1 MRFYTLTID
10 DGRVGEPSRSG
21 GLDVSDTDLL
31 DGNGTAEPISSPSD
45 ELDVDVV
52 HANPRGDR
60 RAVEL
65 DELLKSVTVAPIPV
79 AYDAEPSLAGYY
91 AAEST
96 NRRID
101 RATDGEDRQRHS
113 IGLKKIG
120 TRSSHLRTVSLRVT
134 QPDPGNIFGN
144 DTTALIGV
152 PAAATRVKWYD
163 RSFTSSEPANVAV
176 PGAGY
181 GSAYGTDYGSTS
193 TPDNA
198 VDLYDARDVSDT
210 LSDDAVLVYRSPD
223 PEGELDVTVWDTYGS
238 DDEVEWA
245 RVYNVDHVP
254 RVDDELV
261 IDNGRIRLFVADG
274 PAAIAADEWD
284 SVDEEW
290 TAISLADTGW
300 ELVETDLT
308 RIGAVAV
315 EAQCVFGDGS
325 AEYALDLRLERGR
338 QYPQWLIPQSVSDPV
353 PSGLEELLE
362 PIADESI
369 YQTGATLGLV
379 SRRKLRE

>member
-31 DGNGTAEPISSPSD
+31 DANGTAETISSPAD
-45 ELDVDVV
+45 ELDLDVV

-65 DELLKSVTVAPIPV
+65 DELLNSVTVAPIPV

-96 NRRID
+96 DRRID

-113 IGLKKIG
+113 IGLKQIG
-120 TRSSHLRTVSLRVT
+120 TRSSHRRTVSVRVT

-152 PAAATRVKWYD
+152 SADATRVKWHD
-163 RSFTSSEPANVAV
+163 RSFTDTEPVTVAETV
-176 PGAGY
+176 
-181 GSAYGTDYGSTS
+181 STRNG
-193 TPDNA
+193 D
-198 VDLYDARDVSDT
+198 VELVDARDVSDT
-210 LSDDAVLVYRSPD
+210 LGDDAVLVYRSPE
-223 PEGELDVTVWDTYGS
+223 PEGELDAGVWDTYGS
-238 DDEVEWA
+238 DDEAEWA
-245 RVYNVDHVP
+245 RVYNADHVP

-261 IDNGRIRLFVADG
+261 IENGLVRLWLADG
-274 PAAIAADEWD
+274 SAPIAADEWD
-284 SVDEEW
+284 ADAEEW
-290 TAISLADTGW
+290 STISLPDTGW
-300 ELVETDLT
+300 ELVEMDLT

-315 EAQCVFGDGS
+315 EAQCVFSDGEE
-325 AEYALDLRLERGR
+325 EYTLDLRLDRGR
-338 QYPQWLIPQSVSDPV
+338 AAPQWITPDSVSDPI
-353 PSGLEELLE
+353 PNGLEELLE
-362 PIADESI
+362 PIADEAAYVTNAS
-369 YQTGATLGLV
+369 LGLV
-379 SRRKLRE
+379 SRKKLRK

>member
-21 GLDVSDTDLL
+21 GLDVSNTDLL
-31 DGNGTAEPISSPSD
+31 DGNGTAEPISSPAD

-65 DELLKSVTVAPIPV
+65 DELLNSVTVAPIAV

-96 NRRID
+96 DRRID
-101 RATDGEDRQRHS
+101 RATGDGDRQRHS
-113 IGLKKIG
+113 IGLKQIG
-120 TRSSHLRTVSLRVT
+120 TRSSHRRTVSLRVT

-144 DTTALIGV
+144 DTTALVGV
-152 PAAATRVKWYD
+152 PADATRVKWYD
-163 RSFTSSEPANVAV
+163 RSFTDSEPVTVAETV
-176 PGAGY
+176 STRAG
-181 GSAYGTDYGSTS
+181 D
-193 TPDNA
+193 
-198 VDLYDARDVSDT
+198 VELVDARDVSDT
-210 LSDDAVLVYRSPD
+210 LGDDAVLVYRSPD
-223 PEGELDVTVWDTYGS
+223 PEGQTDVGVWDTYGS
-238 DDEVEWA
+238 ADEAEWA

-274 PAAIAADEWD
+274 PAALAADEWD
-284 SVDEEW
+284 PVAEEW
-290 TAISLADTGW
+290 AAISLVDTGW
-300 ELVETDLT
+300 QLVETDLT

-315 EAQCVFGDGS
+315 EAQCVFSDGTD
-325 AEYALDLRLERGR
+325 EYALDLRLERGR
-338 QYPQWLIPQSVSDPV
+338 AAPQWLVPDSVSDPV
-353 PSGLEELLE
+353 PAGLEELLG